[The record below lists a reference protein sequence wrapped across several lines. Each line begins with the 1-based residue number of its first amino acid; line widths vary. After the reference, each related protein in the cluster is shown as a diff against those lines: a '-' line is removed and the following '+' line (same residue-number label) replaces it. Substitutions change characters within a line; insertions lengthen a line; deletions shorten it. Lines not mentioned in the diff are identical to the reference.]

1 MEIILERSR
10 AWDGKKVYRFYKNK
24 NFIQDF
30 VDAFSSDDEVK
41 RFVYANAFYLRV
53 RYEGKAIFEKIPD
66 SEIGEIIMEE
76 YNEFMDSASDAI
88 RYSSDA
94 DDMFNFIVCDGI
106 YNEMDAVMSL
116 RDELMCSFD
125 GASGMYFHSN
135 EMDDFSEEMSG
146 FFKYDPKKH
155 VGKKFKVYKD
165 WIMAHNDAL
174 SFIGG
179 SMYLQE
185 IIDPENEM
193 NFDIFYEYLSDFI
206 SSTLDCCNIDAES
219 NITKTTFVRDL
230 KKIFKFIYRTNRDL
244 SLS

>member
-1 MEIILERSR
+1 MEIILERTR

-53 RYEGKAIFEKIPD
+53 RYDGKAIFEKIPEN
-66 SEIGEIIMEE
+66 EIYEIIMEE
-76 YNEFMDSASDAI
+76 YNEFMDYASDTI
-88 RYSSDA
+88 KYSSDI
-94 DDMFNFIVCDGI
+94 DDMFNFIACDGI
-106 YNEMDAVMSL
+106 YDEMDAVMSL

-125 GASGMYFHSN
+125 GTSGVYFHSN
-135 EMDDFSEEMSG
+135 KMDEFSDEMSG
-146 FFKYDPKKH
+146 FFKYDSGKH

-174 SFIGG
+174 SFMGG

-185 IIDPENEM
+185 IIDPDHDM
-193 NFDIFYEYLSDFI
+193 NFDIFYEYLSEFI
-206 SSTLDCCNIDAES
+206 SNAMYCCDIDVDA
-219 NITKTTFVRDL
+219 NTTKTAFSRDL
-230 KKIFKFIYRTNRDL
+230 KKIFKHIYKENRH
-244 SLS
+244 SSM